1 MELVIFAG
9 LQASG
14 KSTFYRTYFA
24 ATHALVS
31 KDLFRNNKRPSRR
44 QAYLIETAL
53 AEGRSVVVDNT
64 NPTLEDRRP
73 LIDLG
78 RVYGAAIAGYYFD
91 AQVSACLARNRQ
103 REGRAR
109 VPDVAIFATAKKLV
123 RPAYAEGFDR
133 LFQVTLVPGGE
144 FTVRPWLDTGE
155 SAI

>member
-1 MELVIFAG
+1 MSTSDLKLVIFVG

-31 KDLFRNNKRPSRR
+31 KDLFRHNKRPGRR
-44 QAYLIETAL
+44 QAYLVEAAL
-53 AEGRSVVVDNT
+53 AAGRSVVVDNT

-73 LIDLG
+73 LIELG
-78 RVYGAAIAGYYFD
+78 RAYGASIVGYYFD
-91 AQVSACLARNRQ
+91 AEVEACLERNQR

-109 VPDVAIFATAKKLV
+109 VPDVAIYATAKRLV

-133 LFQVTLVPGGE
+133 LFRVTLAEMQYRISLQPVK
-144 FTVRPWLDTGE
+144 
-155 SAI
+155 